1 LTGVVLVVASSLT
14 VLALLAFAVS
24 LVVFLVQTSRHKPS
38 RGWAAA
44 TGGFLVLILLFGTIS
59 NALSR
64 QSGLTLTEGR
74 STEPSDIGHANHDA
88 TVKVTRVVDGDTID
102 ISPSVEGRSR
112 VRLIGMDTPEV
123 HFGTQPYGPEAS
135 AFAERELN
143 GEEVNLELDV
153 QKIDPY
159 GRLLAY
165 VYLPDGQMFNETLLE
180 EGYAQVA
187 TFPPNVKYVDRFLEA
202 QREARAA
209 NRGLW
214 GLSAAELCQ
223 QTDRDNG
230 MGGGCSGSEAESP
243 AASGSASPG
252 SGADS
257 NLDCASFQTHEEAQR
272 VYEQDLSDPH
282 YLDGDGD
289 GVACEELAENQP
301 DDQPPSAG
309 SSTDSDLDCASFATH
324 EQAQWVLEQDPSDP
338 NYLDGDGDGVACED
352 LP

>member
-1 LTGVVLVVASSLT
+1 LTGVVLVVASSLA

-24 LVVFLVQTSRHKPS
+24 LVAFLVQTSRHRSS
-38 RGWAAA
+38 RGWALA
-44 TGGFLVLILLFGTIS
+44 TGAFLVLILLSGTIS
-59 NALSR
+59 NAVSR
-64 QSGLTLTEGR
+64 QSGLTFSEGS
-74 STEPSDIGHANHDA
+74 STVPSGVGQSDQDA
-88 TVKVTRVVDGDTID
+88 TVTVTRVVDGDTVD

-112 VRLIGMDTPEV
+112 VRLIGVDTPEV

-135 AFAERELN
+135 AFAKRELE
-143 GEEVNLELDV
+143 GEEVRLELDV

-165 VYLPDGQMFNETLLE
+165 IYLPDGQMFNETLLE

-187 TFPPNVKYVDRFLEA
+187 TFPPNVKYVDRFLAA
-202 QREARAA
+202 QREAREA

-214 GLSAAELCQ
+214 GLSTAELCQ
-223 QTDRDNG
+223 QADRDNG
-230 MGGGCSGSEAESP
+230 IGGGCPDSEPESP
-243 AASGSASPG
+243 AASQSASLG

-257 NLDCASFQTHEEAQR
+257 NLDCASFETHEQAQR

-301 DDQPPSAG
+301 DDQPSSAG

-324 EQAQWVLEQDPSDP
+324 EEAQKVLEQDPSDP